1 MNKPK
6 LSCLC
11 DRRFLEDAFR
21 YTEPPAGE
29 TIFDFGNTDY
39 KRKYEKCKLC
49 GHWFSENKMDM
60 DAMYIG
66 QYAETTYGD
75 CMQVTYDRIMALP
88 PNCSDNIGRIERIK
102 NFVKSNFE
110 KDRTIRLLDV
120 GSGLGVFPRAVIDTG
135 WECTAIDPDSNAVAH
150 MRDNVGVNAVQGD
163 FMAIKTLDKYEIITF
178 NKVLEHVADPVAMLN
193 HSKKFFVDDGVIYI
207 ELPDSEMAEKEGPGR
222 EEFFIEHLHVFSL
235 ASTILLANQ
244 SELVPIQVERL
255 QEPSTKYT
263 IFAFLNTF
271 KV

>member
-39 KRKYEKCKLC
+39 KRKYDKCKLC
-49 GHWFSENKMDM
+49 GHWFSDNKMDM
-60 DAMYIG
+60 DAMYNG

-75 CMQVTYDRIMALP
+75 RMQETYDRIMALP
-88 PNCSDNIGRIERIK
+88 QNCSDNIGRIERIK
-102 NFVKSNFE
+102 NFVKNRFDA
-110 KDRTIRLLDV
+110 DRTIRLLDV
-120 GSGLGVFPRAVIDTG
+120 GSGLGVFPRVVLDAG

-150 MRDNVGVNAVQGD
+150 MKEHVGVNAVQGD
-163 FMAIKTLDKYEIITF
+163 FMAVKTLDKYEIITF
-178 NKVLEHVADPVAMLN
+178 NKVLEHVSDPVAMLN
-193 HSKKFFVDDGVIYI
+193 RSKEFLVDDGIIYI
-207 ELPDSEMAEKEGPGR
+207 ELPDAEMAEKDGPGR

-235 ASTILLANQ
+235 QSTIHLANQ
-244 SELVPIQVERL
+244 SGLVPFHVERL
-255 QEPSTKYT
+255 QEPSTKFT
-263 IFAFLNTF
+263 IFAFLNT
-271 KV
+271 